1 MEVSSKAP
9 DQVFE
14 QEFVRG
20 AVLITEMRFQSGT
33 RKLKYIVVL
42 NKYPADST
50 TVLFLATSQTDYYDR
65 FPHVDHIRI
74 KPSTFTFFP
83 KETVLDCREV
93 FSMERKDLKRRY
105 QEAALKFVG
114 ALPQECMDQID
125 QLVASSRF
133 ISRRHKKMILG

>member
-1 MEVSSKAP
+1 M
-9 DQVFE
+9 
-14 QEFVRG
+14 
-20 AVLITEMRFQSGT
+20 
-33 RKLKYIVVL
+33 KYIVVL
-42 NKYPADST
+42 NKHSADST
-50 TVLFLATSQTDYYDR
+50 TVLFLTTSQTDYYDR

-74 KPSTFTFFP
+74 KPNTFTFFP

-114 ALPQECMDQID
+114 ALSQECMDQID
-125 QLVASSRF
+125 RLVASSRF